1 MGYKMT
7 QQTNIPTDPELKG
20 ADAAL
25 RRAAVN
31 AKKLAEQQG
40 VAYVIRS
47 ENSRVGNVLPTLP
60 KSPRGQ

>member
-1 MGYKMT
+1 MQKS
-7 QQTNIPTDPELKG
+7 NNLADKELKG

-40 VAYVIRS
+40 TPYV
-47 ENSRVGNVLPTLP
+47 VYKTTDTKLPT
-60 KSPRGQ
+60 KKNSSSSE